1 MQLVV
6 TTVVMVPVTYFLAAA
21 FLPDRW
27 EAHVLFF
34 CLVVF
39 KTKKML
45 LVELGEP
52 KKKKELSKT
61 INLSKTV
68 GGLSFG
74 PLTDGAPSLR

>member
-39 KTKKML
+39 KTKNA
-45 LVELGEP
+45 VSRAGRA
-52 KKKKELSKT
+52 KKKKGIIENNK
-61 INLSKTV
+61 
-68 GGLSFG
+68 
-74 PLTDGAPSLR
+74 PE